1 MFDFVDI
8 PSILFKY
15 ITQMTAVSG
24 YSVESVIS
32 STCTRTAFFFFLI
45 CNNFLYDMRKSCLLF
60 MSQFIESN
68 STQSISGEK

>member
-1 MFDFVDI
+1 MVDFVDN

-24 YSVESVIS
+24 YNVESVIS
-32 STCTRTAFFFFLI
+32 STCTRTAFFFLI

-60 MSQFIESN
+60 MSQFVESN
-68 STQSISGEK
+68 ST